1 MQKKQFLFIDEGT
14 SALDEPTRTMIENKL
29 LERKD
34 LTIIITHVGEKTHGF
49 NRQDASP
56 LLYFL

>member
-49 NRQDASP
+49 NLEDASP